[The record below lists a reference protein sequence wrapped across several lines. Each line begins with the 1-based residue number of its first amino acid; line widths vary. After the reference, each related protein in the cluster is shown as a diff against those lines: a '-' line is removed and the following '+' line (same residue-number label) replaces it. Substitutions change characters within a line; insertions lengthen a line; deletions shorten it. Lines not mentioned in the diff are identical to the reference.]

1 MNTASILILCAFVY
15 LAFVT
20 WMFRGKGKKPDTKS
34 DGKKEA
40 QEKETESDSHGQ
52 EPKKN
57 TVTVVPQSDFDLD
70 RFREVLTESI
80 TAAMTYVLKAKIGD
94 VNPQDVEFKNP
105 DTDSSV
111 NGNADDTPTDSDT
124 ADETPDMD
132 DFEPDSVSPPAKGE
146 SIDEIEAAVSVA
158 ANPAATPEQKA
169 EAGRVLTGMRDV
181 VFIGKMMETD
191 ERINA
196 GIMNCIAESVRAV
209 HKKKIGRPS
218 ATRRKSREIDVDGS
232 LRRPENTDKDSEKDE
247 ED

>member
-1 MNTASILILCAFVY
+1 MNTASILIICAFVY

-20 WMFRGKGKKPDTKS
+20 WMFRGKGKKPDTRT
-34 DGKKEA
+34 DGKKES
-40 QEKETESDSHGQ
+40 QETVSDSDGE

-57 TVTVVPQSDFDLD
+57 AVTVVPQSDFDLD

-94 VNPQDVEFKNP
+94 VNPQDVEFKKSEQESR
-105 DTDSSV
+105 SSAKDDAV
-111 NGNADDTPTDSDT
+111 NDISDD
-124 ADETPDMD
+124 TPDMD

-158 ANPAATPEQKA
+158 ANPSATPEQKA

-196 GIMNCIAESVRAV
+196 GIMNCIAESVRAA

-218 ATRRKSREIDVDGS
+218 ATRRKGREIDVDGS
-232 LRRPENTDKDSEKDE
+232 LRRPDNTDKYSEKDE

>member
-20 WMFRGKGKKPDTKS
+20 WMFRGKGKKPDTKTDGKNKAQETVSDS
-34 DGKKEA
+34 DGE
-40 QEKETESDSHGQ
+40 

-57 TVTVVPQSDFDLD
+57 AVTVVPQSDFDLD

-105 DTDSSV
+105 DTASSG
-111 NGNADDTPTDSDT
+111 NGNTDDTSTDTDT

-196 GIMNCIAESVRAV
+196 GIMNCIAESVRAA

-218 ATRRKSREIDVDGS
+218 SSRRKGRGIDVDGS

>member
-1 MNTASILILCAFVY
+1 MNTVSILTICAFLY

-20 WMFRGKGKKPDTKS
+20 WMFRGKGKKPDTRT

-40 QEKETESDSHGQ
+40 QETVPDSDGE

-94 VNPQDVEFKNP
+94 VSPQDVEFKNP
-105 DTDSSV
+105 DTDSSG
-111 NGNADDTPTDSDT
+111 NDNTGNASTDTET
-124 ADETPDMD
+124 ADGTPDMD

-169 EAGRVLTGMRDV
+169 EAGRVLSGMRDV

-196 GIMNCIAESVRAV
+196 GIMNCIAESVRAA

>member
-20 WMFRGKGKKPDTKS
+20 WMFRGKGKKPDTKTG
-34 DGKKEA
+34 GKKETH
-40 QEKETESDSHGQ
+40 ETASDSDGE

-57 TVTVVPQSDFDLD
+57 VVTVVPQSDFDFD
-70 RFREVLTESI
+70 KFREVLTESMA
-80 TAAMTYVLKAKIGD
+80 AAMTYVLNAKMGD
-94 VNPQDVEFKNP
+94 VNPQDVEFKKSEQESR
-105 DTDSSV
+105 SSAKDDAV
-111 NGNADDTPTDSDT
+111 NDISDD
-124 ADETPDMD
+124 TPDMD

-158 ANPAATPEQKA
+158 ANPSATPEQKA

-196 GIMNCIAESVRAV
+196 GIMNCIAESVRAA

-218 ATRRKSREIDVDGS
+218 ATRRKGREIDVDGS

>member
-1 MNTASILILCAFVY
+1 MNTVSILTICAFLY

-20 WMFRGKGKKPDTKS
+20 WMFRGKGKKPDTRT

-40 QEKETESDSHGQ
+40 QETVPDSDGE

-94 VNPQDVEFKNP
+94 VSPQDVEFKNP

-111 NGNADDTPTDSDT
+111 NSNAGDTPTDSET

-196 GIMNCIAESVRAV
+196 GIMNCIAESVRAK
-209 HKKKIGRPS
+209 HKKKIGS
-218 ATRRKSREIDVDGS
+218 QSSFRRKGRGIDVDGS
-232 LRRPENTDKDSEKDE
+232 LRRPDNTDKDSEKDE

>member
-1 MNTASILILCAFVY
+1 MNTVSILTICAFLY

-20 WMFRGKGKKPDTKS
+20 WMFRGKGKKPDTRT

-40 QEKETESDSHGQ
+40 QETVPDSDGE

-94 VNPQDVEFKNP
+94 VSPQDVEFKNP
-105 DTDSSV
+105 DTDSSG
-111 NGNADDTPTDSDT
+111 NDNTGNASTDTET
-124 ADETPDMD
+124 ADGTPDMD

-181 VFIGKMMETD
+181 VFIGKMMETN

-196 GIMNCIAESVRAV
+196 GIMNCIAESVRAAR
-209 HKKKIGRPS
+209 KKKIGS
-218 ATRRKSREIDVDGS
+218 QSSSRRKGRGIDVDGS

>member
-20 WMFRGKGKKPDTKS
+20 WMFRGKGKKLDTKTG
-34 DGKKEA
+34 GKKET
-40 QEKETESDSHGQ
+40 QETASDSDG
-52 EPKKN
+52 EELKKN
-57 TVTVVPQSDFDLD
+57 VVTVVPQSDFDFD
-70 RFREVLTESI
+70 KFREVLTESMA
-80 TAAMTYVLKAKIGD
+80 AAMTYVLNAKMGD
-94 VNPQDVEFKNP
+94 VNPQDVEFKKSEQESR
-105 DTDSSV
+105 SSAKDDAV
-111 NGNADDTPTDSDT
+111 NDISDD
-124 ADETPDMD
+124 TPDMD

-158 ANPAATPEQKA
+158 ANPSATPEQKA

-196 GIMNCIAESVRAV
+196 GIMNCIAESVRAA

>member
-20 WMFRGKGKKPDTKS
+20 WMFRGKGKKPDTKTG
-34 DGKKEA
+34 GKKET
-40 QEKETESDSHGQ
+40 QETASDSDGE

-57 TVTVVPQSDFDLD
+57 VVTVVPQSDFDFD
-70 RFREVLTESI
+70 KFREVLTESMA
-80 TAAMTYVLKAKIGD
+80 AAMTYVLNAKMGD
-94 VNPQDVEFKNP
+94 VNPQDVEFKKSEQESC
-105 DTDSSV
+105 SSAKDDAV
-111 NGNADDTPTDSDT
+111 NDISDD
-124 ADETPDMD
+124 TPDMD

-158 ANPAATPEQKA
+158 ANPSATPEQKA

-196 GIMNCIAESVRAV
+196 GIMNCIAESVRAA

-232 LRRPENTDKDSEKDE
+232 LRRPDNTDKYSEKDE

>member
-20 WMFRGKGKKPDTKS
+20 WMFRGKGKKPDTKTG
-34 DGKKEA
+34 GKKET
-40 QEKETESDSHGQ
+40 QETASDSDGE

-57 TVTVVPQSDFDLD
+57 VVTVVPQSDFDFD
-70 RFREVLTESI
+70 KFREVLTESMA
-80 TAAMTYVLKAKIGD
+80 AAMTYVLNAKMGD
-94 VNPQDVEFKNP
+94 VNPQDVEFKKSEQESR
-105 DTDSSV
+105 SS
-111 NGNADDTPTDSDT
+111 AKDDTVNDISD
-124 ADETPDMD
+124 DTPDMD

-158 ANPAATPEQKA
+158 ANPSATPDQKA
-169 EAGRVLTGMRDV
+169 EAGRVLSGMRDV

-196 GIMNCIAESVRAV
+196 GIMNCIAESVRAA

-218 ATRRKSREIDVDGS
+218 ATRRKGREIDVDGS

>member
-1 MNTASILILCAFVY
+1 MNTVSILILCAFVY

-20 WMFRGKGKKPDTKS
+20 WMFRGKGKKPDTKT

-40 QEKETESDSHGQ
+40 QETVSDSDGE

-57 TVTVVPQSDFDLD
+57 AVTVVPQSDFDLD

-94 VNPQDVEFKNP
+94 VNPQDVEFKN
-105 DTDSSV
+105 SSGS
-111 NGNADDTPTDSDT
+111 GNAEDTPTDSDT

-181 VFIGKMMETD
+181 VFIGRMMETD

-196 GIMNCIAESVRAV
+196 GIMNCIAESVRAA
-209 HKKKIGRPS
+209 HKKKNRQTVLLPS
-218 ATRRKSREIDVDGS
+218 QRARDRCRR
-232 LRRPENTDKDSEKDE
+232 LAPETGEY
-247 ED
+247 

>member
-20 WMFRGKGKKPDTKS
+20 WMFRGKGKKPDTKTG
-34 DGKKEA
+34 GKKEA
-40 QEKETESDSHGQ
+40 QETVSDSDSG

-57 TVTVVPQSDFDLD
+57 VVTVVPQSDFDFD
-70 RFREVLTESI
+70 KFREVLTESMA
-80 TAAMTYVLKAKIGD
+80 AAMTYVLNAKMGD
-94 VNPQDVEFKNP
+94 VNPQDVEFKKSEQESRRSAK
-105 DTDSSV
+105 DDAV
-111 NGNADDTPTDSDT
+111 NDISDD
-124 ADETPDMD
+124 TPDMD

-158 ANPAATPEQKA
+158 ANPSATPDQKA

-196 GIMNCIAESVRAV
+196 GIMNCIAESVRAA

-218 ATRRKSREIDVDGS
+218 SSRRKGRGIDVDGS

>member
-1 MNTASILILCAFVY
+1 MNTVSILTICAFVY

-34 DGKKEA
+34 DGKNKA
-40 QEKETESDSHGQ
+40 QETVSDSDGE

-57 TVTVVPQSDFDLD
+57 AVTVVPQSDFDLD

-105 DTDSSV
+105 DTGSSV
-111 NGNADDTPTDSDT
+111 NGNVDDTPTDSDT
-124 ADETPDMD
+124 ADDTPDMD

-169 EAGRVLTGMRDV
+169 EAGKVLTGMRDV

-196 GIMNCIAESVRAV
+196 GIMNCIAESVRAA

-218 ATRRKSREIDVDGS
+218 SSRRKGRGIDVDGS

>member
-20 WMFRGKGKKPDTKS
+20 WMFRGKGKKPDTKTG
-34 DGKKEA
+34 GKKET
-40 QEKETESDSHGQ
+40 QETASDSDGE

-57 TVTVVPQSDFDLD
+57 VVTVVPQSDFDFD
-70 RFREVLTESI
+70 KFREVLTESMA
-80 TAAMTYVLKAKIGD
+80 AAMTYVLNARMGD
-94 VNPQDVEFKNP
+94 VNPQDVEFKKSEQESR
-105 DTDSSV
+105 SSAKDDAV
-111 NGNADDTPTDSDT
+111 NDISDD
-124 ADETPDMD
+124 TPDMD

-158 ANPAATPEQKA
+158 ANPSATPDQKA

-196 GIMNCIAESVRAV
+196 GIMNCIAESVRAA

-218 ATRRKSREIDVDGS
+218 ATRRKGREIDVDGS
-232 LRRPENTDKDSEKDE
+232 LRRPDNTDKDSEKDE

>member
-1 MNTASILILCAFVY
+1 MNTVSILTICAFLY

-20 WMFRGKGKKPDTKS
+20 WMFRGKGKKPDTRT

-40 QEKETESDSHGQ
+40 QETVSDSDGE

-57 TVTVVPQSDFDLD
+57 AVTVVPQSDFDLD

-94 VNPQDVEFKNP
+94 VNPQDVEFKNS
-105 DTDSSV
+105 DTASSGNDNDGNASTDSE
-111 NGNADDTPTDSDT
+111 T

-196 GIMNCIAESVRAV
+196 GIMNCIAESVRAA

-218 ATRRKSREIDVDGS
+218 SSRRKGRGIDVDGS

>member
-20 WMFRGKGKKPDTKS
+20 WMFRGKGKKPDTKTG
-34 DGKKEA
+34 GKKET
-40 QEKETESDSHGQ
+40 QETASDSDGE

-57 TVTVVPQSDFDLD
+57 VVTVVPQSDFDFD
-70 RFREVLTESI
+70 KFREVLTESMA
-80 TAAMTYVLKAKIGD
+80 AAMTYVLNAKMGD
-94 VNPQDVEFKNP
+94 VNPQDVEFKKSEQESR
-105 DTDSSV
+105 SSAKDDAV
-111 NGNADDTPTDSDT
+111 NDISDD
-124 ADETPDMD
+124 TPDMD

-158 ANPAATPEQKA
+158 ANPSATPEQKA

-196 GIMNCIAESVRAV
+196 GIMNCIAESVRAA

>member
-20 WMFRGKGKKPDTKS
+20 WMFRGKGKKPDTKTG
-34 DGKKEA
+34 GKKET
-40 QEKETESDSHGQ
+40 QETASDSDGE

-57 TVTVVPQSDFDLD
+57 VVTVVPQSDFDFD
-70 RFREVLTESI
+70 KFREVLTESMA
-80 TAAMTYVLKAKIGD
+80 AAMTYVLNAKMGD
-94 VNPQDVEFKNP
+94 VNPQDVEFKKSEQESR
-105 DTDSSV
+105 SS
-111 NGNADDTPTDSDT
+111 AKDDTVNDISD
-124 ADETPDMD
+124 DTPDMD
-132 DFEPDSVSPPAKGE
+132 DFEPDSVSHPAKGE

-196 GIMNCIAESVRAV
+196 GIMNCIAESVRAA

-218 ATRRKSREIDVDGS
+218 SSRRKGRGIDVDGS

>member
-20 WMFRGKGKKPDTKS
+20 WMFRGKGKKPDTKT

-40 QEKETESDSHGQ
+40 QETVSDSDGE

-57 TVTVVPQSDFDLD
+57 AVTVVPQSDFDLD

-111 NGNADDTPTDSDT
+111 NGNADDIPTDSDT

-196 GIMNCIAESVRAV
+196 GIMNCIAESVRAA

-218 ATRRKSREIDVDGS
+218 SSRRKGRGIDVDGS

>member
-1 MNTASILILCAFVY
+1 MNTVSILTICAFLY

-20 WMFRGKGKKPDTKS
+20 WMFRGKGKKPDTKT

-40 QEKETESDSHGQ
+40 QETVSDSDGE

-57 TVTVVPQSDFDLD
+57 AVTVVPQSDFDLD

-94 VNPQDVEFKNP
+94 VNPQDVEFKNS
-105 DTDSSV
+105 DTDSSGS
-111 NGNADDTPTDSDT
+111 GNAEDTPTHSDT
-124 ADETPDMD
+124 EDDIPDMD

-158 ANPAATPEQKA
+158 ANPSATPEQKA

-196 GIMNCIAESVRAV
+196 GIMNCIAESVRAA

-218 ATRRKSREIDVDGS
+218 ATRRKGREIDVDGS
-232 LRRPENTDKDSEKDE
+232 LRRPENTDKYSEKDE

>member
-105 DTDSSV
+105 DTDSFGKSS
-111 NGNADDTPTDSDT
+111 AEDTTTSADT
-124 ADETPDMD
+124 AEETPDMD

-158 ANPAATPEQKA
+158 ANPSATLEQKA

-232 LRRPENTDKDSEKDE
+232 LRRPENTDNDSEKDE

>member
-20 WMFRGKGKKPDTKS
+20 WMFRGKGKKPDTKTG
-34 DGKKEA
+34 GKKET
-40 QEKETESDSHGQ
+40 QETASDSDG
-52 EPKKN
+52 EELKKN
-57 TVTVVPQSDFDLD
+57 VVTVVPQSDFDFD
-70 RFREVLTESI
+70 KFREVLTESMA
-80 TAAMTYVLKAKIGD
+80 AAMTYVLNAKMGD
-94 VNPQDVEFKNP
+94 VNPQDIEFKKSEQESR
-105 DTDSSV
+105 SSAKDDAV
-111 NGNADDTPTDSDT
+111 NDISDD
-124 ADETPDMD
+124 TPDMD

-158 ANPAATPEQKA
+158 ANPSATPEQKA

-196 GIMNCIAESVRAV
+196 GIMNCIAESVRAA

-218 ATRRKSREIDVDGS
+218 SSRRKGRGIDVDGS

>member
-1 MNTASILILCAFVY
+1 MNTGSILIICAFVY

-20 WMFRGKGKKPDTKS
+20 WMFRGKGRKPDTKS

-40 QEKETESDSHGQ
+40 QETVPGGDGG

-57 TVTVVPQSDFDLD
+57 AVTIVPQSDFDLD
-70 RFREVLTESI
+70 RFREVLTESVA
-80 TAAMTYVLKAKIGD
+80 AAMTYVLKANVGD
-94 VNPQDVEFKNP
+94 VRPEDVEFRDPDP
-105 DTDSSV
+105 DTD
-111 NGNADDTPTDSDT
+111 TE
-124 ADETPDMD
+124 DETPDMD
-132 DFEPDSVSPPAKGE
+132 GFEPDSVSPPAKGE

-158 ANPAATPEQKA
+158 ANPSATPEQKA
-169 EAGRVLTGMRDV
+169 EAGRVLSGMRDV

-196 GIMNCIAESVRAV
+196 GIMNCIAESVRAA

-218 ATRRKSREIDVDGS
+218 SSRRKGRGIDVDGS

>member
-20 WMFRGKGKKPDTKS
+20 GMFRGKGKKPDTKS

-80 TAAMTYVLKAKIGD
+80 TAAMTYVLNAKMGD
-94 VNPQDVEFKNP
+94 VNPQDVEFKKSEQESR
-105 DTDSSV
+105 SSAKDDAV
-111 NGNADDTPTDSDT
+111 NDISDD
-124 ADETPDMD
+124 TPDMD

-158 ANPAATPEQKA
+158 ANPSATPDQKA

-196 GIMNCIAESVRAV
+196 GIMNCIAESVRAA

>member
-15 LAFVT
+15 LALVT
-20 WMFRGKGKKPDTKS
+20 WMFRGKGKKPDTKTG
-34 DGKKEA
+34 GKKET
-40 QEKETESDSHGQ
+40 QETASDSDGE

-57 TVTVVPQSDFDLD
+57 VVTVVPQSDFDFD
-70 RFREVLTESI
+70 KFREVLTESMA
-80 TAAMTYVLKAKIGD
+80 AAMTYVLNAKMGD
-94 VNPQDVEFKNP
+94 VNPQDVEFKKSE
-105 DTDSSV
+105 TDSSM
-111 NGNADDTPTDSDT
+111 NGDAGDTPTDTDT
-124 ADETPDMD
+124 ADDTPDMD

-158 ANPAATPEQKA
+158 ANPSATPEQKA

-196 GIMNCIAESVRAV
+196 GIMNCIAESVRAA

-218 ATRRKSREIDVDGS
+218 ATRRKGREIDVDGS
-232 LRRPENTDKDSEKDE
+232 LRRPDNTDKYSEKDE

>member
-20 WMFRGKGKKPDTKS
+20 WMFRGKGKKPDTKTG
-34 DGKKEA
+34 GKKET
-40 QEKETESDSHGQ
+40 QETASDSDGE

-57 TVTVVPQSDFDLD
+57 VVTVVPQSDFDFD
-70 RFREVLTESI
+70 KFREVLTESMA
-80 TAAMTYVLKAKIGD
+80 AAMTYVLNAKMGD
-94 VNPQDVEFKNP
+94 VNPQDVEFKKSEQESR
-105 DTDSSV
+105 SSAKDDAV
-111 NGNADDTPTDSDT
+111 NDISDD
-124 ADETPDMD
+124 TPDMD

-158 ANPAATPEQKA
+158 ANPSATPEQKA

-196 GIMNCIAESVRAV
+196 GIMNCIAESVRAA

-218 ATRRKSREIDVDGS
+218 ATRRKGCEIDVDGS

>member
-20 WMFRGKGKKPDTKS
+20 WMFRGKGKKPDTKTG
-34 DGKKEA
+34 GKKET
-40 QEKETESDSHGQ
+40 QETASDSDGV

-57 TVTVVPQSDFDLD
+57 VVTVVPQSDFDFD
-70 RFREVLTESI
+70 KFREVLTESMA
-80 TAAMTYVLKAKIGD
+80 AAMTYVLNAKMGD
-94 VNPQDVEFKNP
+94 VNPQDVEFKKSEQESR
-105 DTDSSV
+105 SSAKDDAV
-111 NGNADDTPTDSDT
+111 NDISDD
-124 ADETPDMD
+124 TPDMD

-158 ANPAATPEQKA
+158 ANPSATPEQKA

-196 GIMNCIAESVRAV
+196 GIMNCIAESVRAA

>member
-1 MNTASILILCAFVY
+1 MNTVSILTICAFVY

-20 WMFRGKGKKPDTKS
+20 WMFRGKGKKPDTKT

-40 QEKETESDSHGQ
+40 QETVSNSDGE

-57 TVTVVPQSDFDLD
+57 VVTVVPQSDFDFD
-70 RFREVLTESI
+70 KFREVLTESMA
-80 TAAMTYVLKAKIGD
+80 AAMTYVLNAKMGD
-94 VNPQDVEFKNP
+94 VNPQDVEFKKSEQESSEN
-105 DTDSSV
+105 TQGDS
-111 NGNADDTPTDSDT
+111 GNDMADD
-124 ADETPDMD
+124 TPDMD

-158 ANPAATPEQKA
+158 ANPSATPEQKA
-169 EAGRVLTGMRDV
+169 EAGKLLSGMRDV
-181 VFIGKMMETD
+181 VFIGRMMETD

-196 GIMNCIAESVRAV
+196 GIMNCIAESVRAA

-218 ATRRKSREIDVDGS
+218 SYRRKGREINVDGS
-232 LRRPENTDKDSEKDE
+232 LRRPDNTDKYSEKDE

>member
-20 WMFRGKGKKPDTKS
+20 WMFRGKGKKPDTKTG
-34 DGKKEA
+34 GKKET
-40 QEKETESDSHGQ
+40 QETASDSDGE

-57 TVTVVPQSDFDLD
+57 VVTVVPQSDFDFD
-70 RFREVLTESI
+70 KFREVLTESMA
-80 TAAMTYVLKAKIGD
+80 AAMNYVLNAKMGD
-94 VNPQDVEFKNP
+94 VNPQDVEFKKSEQESR
-105 DTDSSV
+105 SSAKDDAV
-111 NGNADDTPTDSDT
+111 NDISDD
-124 ADETPDMD
+124 TPDMD

-158 ANPAATPEQKA
+158 ANPSATPDQKA
-169 EAGRVLTGMRDV
+169 EAGRVLSGMRDV

-196 GIMNCIAESVRAV
+196 GIMNCIAESVRAA

>member
-20 WMFRGKGKKPDTKS
+20 WMFRGKGKKPDTKTG
-34 DGKKEA
+34 GKKET
-40 QEKETESDSHGQ
+40 QETASDSDGE

-57 TVTVVPQSDFDLD
+57 VVTVVPQSDFDFD
-70 RFREVLTESI
+70 KFREVLTESMA
-80 TAAMTYVLKAKIGD
+80 AAMTYVLNAKMGD
-94 VNPQDVEFKNP
+94 VNPQDVEFKKSEQESRSSAKY
-105 DTDSSV
+105 DTV
-111 NGNADDTPTDSDT
+111 NDISDD
-124 ADETPDMD
+124 TPDMD

-158 ANPAATPEQKA
+158 ANPSATPEQKA

-196 GIMNCIAESVRAV
+196 GIMNCIAESVRAA

>member
-20 WMFRGKGKKPDTKS
+20 WMFRGKGKKPDTKTG
-34 DGKKEA
+34 GKKET
-40 QEKETESDSHGQ
+40 QETASDSDGE

-57 TVTVVPQSDFDLD
+57 VVTVVPQSDFDFD
-70 RFREVLTESI
+70 KFREVLTESMA
-80 TAAMTYVLKAKIGD
+80 AAMTYVLNAKMGD
-94 VNPQDVEFKNP
+94 VNPQDVEFKKSEQESR
-105 DTDSSV
+105 SSAKDDAV
-111 NGNADDTPTDSDT
+111 NDISDD
-124 ADETPDMD
+124 TPDMD

-158 ANPAATPEQKA
+158 ANPSATPEQKA
-169 EAGRVLTGMRDV
+169 EAGRVLSGMRDV

-196 GIMNCIAESVRAV
+196 GIMNCIAESVRAA

-218 ATRRKSREIDVDGS
+218 ATRRKGREIDVDGS
-232 LRRPENTDKDSEKDE
+232 LRRPDNTDKDSEKDE

>member
-20 WMFRGKGKKPDTKS
+20 WMFRGKGRKPDTKT

-40 QEKETESDSHGQ
+40 QETVSDSDGE

-57 TVTVVPQSDFDLD
+57 AVTVVPQSDFDLD

-80 TAAMTYVLKAKIGD
+80 TAAMTYVLKTKIGD

-105 DTDSSV
+105 ATDSSV

-196 GIMNCIAESVRAV
+196 GIMNCIAESVRAA

-218 ATRRKSREIDVDGS
+218 SSRRKGRGIDVDGS

>member
-20 WMFRGKGKKPDTKS
+20 WMFRGKGKKPDTKTG
-34 DGKKEA
+34 GKKET
-40 QEKETESDSHGQ
+40 QETASDSDGE

-57 TVTVVPQSDFDLD
+57 VVTVVPQSDFDFD
-70 RFREVLTESI
+70 KFREVLTESMA
-80 TAAMTYVLKAKIGD
+80 AAMTYVLNARMGD
-94 VNPQDVEFKNP
+94 VNPQDVEFKKSEQESR
-105 DTDSSV
+105 SSAKDDAV
-111 NGNADDTPTDSDT
+111 NDISDD
-124 ADETPDMD
+124 TPDMD

-158 ANPAATPEQKA
+158 ANPSATPEQKA

-196 GIMNCIAESVRAV
+196 GIMNCIAESVRAA
-209 HKKKIGRPS
+209 HKKKIGRLS
-218 ATRRKSREIDVDGS
+218 ATRRKGREIDVDGS
-232 LRRPENTDKDSEKDE
+232 LRRPDNTDKYSEKDE

>member
-20 WMFRGKGKKPDTKS
+20 WMFRGKGKKPDTKTG
-34 DGKKEA
+34 GKKET
-40 QEKETESDSHGQ
+40 QETASDSDGE

-57 TVTVVPQSDFDLD
+57 VVTVVPQSDFDFD
-70 RFREVLTESI
+70 KFREVLTESMA
-80 TAAMTYVLKAKIGD
+80 AAMTYVLNAKMGD
-94 VNPQDVEFKNP
+94 VNPQDVEFKKSEQESR
-105 DTDSSV
+105 SSAKDDAV
-111 NGNADDTPTDSDT
+111 NDISDD
-124 ADETPDMD
+124 TPDMD

-158 ANPAATPEQKA
+158 ANPSATPDQKA

-196 GIMNCIAESVRAV
+196 GIMNCIAESVRAA

-218 ATRRKSREIDVDGS
+218 ATRRKGREIDVDGS

>member
-20 WMFRGKGKKPDTKS
+20 WMFRGKGKNPDTKTG
-34 DGKKEA
+34 GKKET
-40 QEKETESDSHGQ
+40 QETASDSDGE

-57 TVTVVPQSDFDLD
+57 VVTVVPQSDFDFD
-70 RFREVLTESI
+70 KFREVLTESMA
-80 TAAMTYVLKAKIGD
+80 AAMTYVLNAKMGD
-94 VNPQDVEFKNP
+94 VNPQDVEFKKSEQESR
-105 DTDSSV
+105 SSAKDDAV
-111 NGNADDTPTDSDT
+111 NDISDD
-124 ADETPDMD
+124 TPDMD

-158 ANPAATPEQKA
+158 ANPSATPEQKA
-169 EAGRVLTGMRDV
+169 EAGRVLSGMRDV

-196 GIMNCIAESVRAV
+196 GIMNCIAESVRAA

-218 ATRRKSREIDVDGS
+218 ATRRKGREIDVDGS
-232 LRRPENTDKDSEKDE
+232 LRRPDNTDKDSEKDE

>member
-20 WMFRGKGKKPDTKS
+20 WMFRGKGKKPDTKTG
-34 DGKKEA
+34 GKKEA
-40 QEKETESDSHGQ
+40 QETVSDSDSG

-57 TVTVVPQSDFDLD
+57 AVTVVPQSDFDLD

-94 VNPQDVEFKNP
+94 VNPQDVEFKKSEQESR
-105 DTDSSV
+105 SSAKDDAV
-111 NGNADDTPTDSDT
+111 NDISDD
-124 ADETPDMD
+124 TPDMD

-158 ANPAATPEQKA
+158 ANPSATPEQKA

-196 GIMNCIAESVRAV
+196 GIMNCIAESVRAA

-218 ATRRKSREIDVDGS
+218 SSRRKGRGIDVDGS
-232 LRRPENTDKDSEKDE
+232 LRRPDNTDKDSEKDE

>member
-20 WMFRGKGKKPDTKS
+20 WMFRGKGKKPDTKT

-40 QEKETESDSHGQ
+40 QETVSDSDGE

-57 TVTVVPQSDFDLD
+57 AVTVVPQSDFDLD

-111 NGNADDTPTDSDT
+111 NGNADDIPTDSDT

-158 ANPAATPEQKA
+158 ANPAATIEQKA

-196 GIMNCIAESVRAV
+196 GIMNCIAESVRAA

-218 ATRRKSREIDVDGS
+218 SSRRKGRGIDVDGS

>member
-20 WMFRGKGKKPDTKS
+20 WMFRGKGKKPDTKTDGKNKAQETVSDS
-34 DGKKEA
+34 DGE
-40 QEKETESDSHGQ
+40 

-57 TVTVVPQSDFDLD
+57 AVTVVPQSDFDLD

-105 DTDSSV
+105 DTDSFGKS
-111 NGNADDTPTDSDT
+111 NAEDTTTSADT
-124 ADETPDMD
+124 AEETPDMD

-158 ANPAATPEQKA
+158 ANPSATPDQKA
-169 EAGRVLTGMRDV
+169 EAGKLLSGMRDV
-181 VFIGKMMETD
+181 VFIGKMMETN
-191 ERINA
+191 EKINA
-196 GIMNCIAESVRAV
+196 GIMNCIAESVRAA

-218 ATRRKSREIDVDGS
+218 SYRRKGRGIDVDGS

>member
-1 MNTASILILCAFVY
+1 MNTASILIICAFVY

-40 QEKETESDSHGQ
+40 QETVSDAHGE

-57 TVTVVPQSDFDLD
+57 AVTVVPQSDFDLD

-80 TAAMTYVLKAKIGD
+80 TAAMTYVLKAKMGD

-105 DTDSSV
+105 DKDSSGK
-111 NGNADDTPTDSDT
+111 GNAEYTTTDADT

-181 VFIGKMMETD
+181 VFIGKMMETN
-191 ERINA
+191 EKINA
-196 GIMNCIAESVRAV
+196 GIMNCIAESVRAA

-218 ATRRKSREIDVDGS
+218 SSRRKGRGIDVDGS
-232 LRRPENTDKDSEKDE
+232 LRRPENTDKDSEQDE